1 MAKPDVARMMAVTLI
16 TDVMENAKLL
26 SDLTFGPKFL
36 SLSPPERA
44 RAQRLATECLRG
56 VERADRI
63 LSAFLQKK
71 PPLRIMNILRL
82 ATFELSTGGDAHGV
96 VNDAVTLAAMD
107 KKTRNV

>member
-1 MAKPDVARMMAVTLI
+1 MKTSRGHMAKPDIARMMAVTLI

-44 RAQRLATECLRG
+44 RAQRLATECLRS

-63 LSAFLQKK
+63 LSKIMRKA
-71 PPLRIMNILRL
+71 PPLFVQNALRL
-82 ATFELSTGGDAHGV
+82 GTVELCTGGDAHGI
-96 VNDAVTLAAMD
+96 VND
-107 KKTRNV
+107 